1 LRAGTFIGAI
11 VGFLIFKRF
20 WGVFLGAI
28 IGGYVDSLLNSNSS
42 KASNKSNYEPYRQR
56 LAQSDFSTALM
67 ILSASVMKADGKV
80 LKAELNYV
88 KSFFARQFGE
98 QHSAKLLLELR
109 NILKQNISVQQ
120 AATDIKTFMTY
131 ESRMHM
137 LHYLFGIAQA
147 DGNVSEVEVKLL
159 QTIANSIGIS
169 TSDFTSIKAMF
180 YKDVDVSYKILG
192 IDPTASNE
200 DIKKTYRQLAIKY
213 HPDKVSHLGEEY
225 QNGAKEKFQKVQD
238 AYENLK
244 KQRGFA

>member
-1 LRAGTFIGAI
+1 
-11 VGFLIFKRF
+11 
-20 WGVFLGAI
+20 
-28 IGGYVDSLLNSNSS
+28 
-42 KASNKSNYEPYRQR
+42 
-56 LAQSDFSTALM
+56 M

-98 QHSAKLLLELR
+98 QHSAKLLIELR

-192 IDPTASNE
+192 IDPTTSNE